1 METTEDT
8 IALAIVADPELIDL
22 GVVETAIYQAETAE
36 NPTERPF
43 ITIRWG
49 ESERGIGPV
58 NRKNFD
64 VWVYDNFGDFD
75 RARKVARRIGKMLDV
90 FPQTQTAEGWI
101 TRIEDQGTGGDFAD
115 DGYKCLVVPQHLRA
129 VASGI

>member
-8 IALAIVADPELIDL
+8 IALAIIADPELIAL
-22 GVVETAIYQAETAE
+22 GVVDTAIYQAETAE

-64 VWVYDNFGDFD
+64 AWVYDNFGDFD
-75 RARKVARRIGKMLDV
+75 RARKVARRIGQLMEEI
-90 FPQTQTAEGWI
+90 PQTQTTEGWI
-101 TRIEDQGTGGDFAD
+101 TCLENFGTGGDFAD
-115 DGYKCLVVPQHLRA
+115 DGYECLVVPQHLRA